1 MTALSPVAVTLYDRI
16 NATTSPEELT
26 GLQDAIW
33 RRHWPCDIGDAE
45 AQFLTE
51 AIQKRKPGCREF
63 VTTKQ
68 LSKLNG
74 RLSRFAPRR
83 CRRRLTDEE
92 RTTRRHRKRQ
102 LGGSSALPDNLRH
115 HFTEGERAVLCVVA
129 GEVKR
134 QGVCDISND
143 EIGDRAGVGRT
154 TVQNALHE
162 ARRLGLVKITE
173 RPQKGPDGKRIAP
186 NLTNVVEIISSAWLT
201 WNRRAPSPAR
211 GVGSTFKNV
220 SALKNITSNNGE
232 IEQAA
237 PQEAFRGEQA
247 ERWWPAPTVDR
258 WWLDPPIR
266 TANGGWK

>member
-1 MTALSPVAVTLYDRI
+1 MTALSPIAATLYDRV
-16 NATTSPEELT
+16 NAATSPDELA

-51 AIQKRKPGCREF
+51 AIQKRKPSCREF

-68 LSKLNG
+68 LSKLSG
-74 RLSRFAPRR
+74 RISRFAPRP

-92 RTTRRHRKRQ
+92 RTARRHRKRK
-102 LGGSSALPDNLRH
+102 LGGSSALPDTMRH
-115 HFTEGERAVLCVVA
+115 HYTEGERAVLCVVA

-134 QGVCDISND
+134 QGICDLSID
-143 EIGDRAGVGRT
+143 EIADRAGVGRT
-154 TVQNALHE
+154 TVQNAMHE
-162 ARRLGLVKITE
+162 ARRLGHVGITE
-173 RPQKGPDGKRIAP
+173 RPQRGAKS
-186 NLTNVVEIISSAWLT
+186 LTNIVKIASAEWQT
-201 WNRRAPSPAR
+201 WIKRAPSAAR
-211 GVGSTFKNV
+211 GIGSKTFASMN
-220 SALKNITSNNGE
+220 TSKIIGAQQGRDK
-232 IEQAA
+232 QAE
-237 PQEAFRGEQA
+237 PKEVWRGERA